1 MTPAKTSR
9 RAKAAATRRRILRAA
24 HEEFLAHGFHGATM
38 AAIARR
44 AGVAVQTVY
53 FVFRTKAE
61 LIGAVIDVAVL
72 GEQDP
77 TVPQDSGW
85 WEAMEA
91 EPDPAEALRLFV
103 ERGADGTSVRDIAR
117 AAKVAEGALYRHYES
132 KDALVAQLFATNY
145 TRFAGELEAAQGA
158 EGTGKG
164 KLRAMVAAFCRFF
177 DADPVLFRFLLFVQH
192 GQLAK
197 LADDAATPVTVLQD
211 VMTGAIERREIPRRD
226 PALTT
231 HLFCSSCL
239 LTLYN
244 RRGKFNC

>member
-1 MTPAKTSR
+1 MPRDSTD
-9 RAKAAATRRRILRAA
+9 TRQRI
-24 HEEFLAHGFHGATM
+24 ET
-38 AAIARR
+38 
-44 AGVAVQTVY
+44 
-53 FVFRTKAE
+53 
-61 LIGAVIDVAVL
+61 
-72 GEQDP
+72 
-77 TVPQDSGW
+77 
-85 WEAMEA
+85 
-91 EPDPAEALRLFV
+91 EALRLFV

-226 PALTT
+226 PALAAAWVMGLVLQTATFAVYGRMQAPLAPLSSEIADAAWRAITT
-231 HLFCSSCL
+231 PLPA
-239 LTLYN
+239 
-244 RRGKFNC
+244 R